1 MAGAGHGLN
10 HIRVL
15 LLPSGWDGNRGWGGG
30 AVRGIVVGH
39 FKKFQVK

>member
-15 LLPSGWDGNRGWGGG
+15 LLPSGWDGNGGEGGG
-30 AVRGIVVGH
+30 GS
-39 FKKFQVK
+39 

>member
-15 LLPSGWDGNRGWGGG
+15 LLPSGWDGNGGEGGG
-30 AVRGIVVGH
+30 GGR
-39 FKKFQVK
+39 